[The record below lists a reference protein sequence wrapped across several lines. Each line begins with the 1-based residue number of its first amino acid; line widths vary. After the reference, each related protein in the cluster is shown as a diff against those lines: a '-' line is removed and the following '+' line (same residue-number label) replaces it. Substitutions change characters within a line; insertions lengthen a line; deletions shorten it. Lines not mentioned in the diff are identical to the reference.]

1 MEFGQFR
8 IARFRKEQLD
18 SLTGKSINEVYY
30 PWAVVDSKRMCQYWF
45 LCVQEKD
52 ISPPIGLLPDFS
64 ESARV
69 DNRYTKFPSAVEP
82 AIQLLTLFDWDVY
95 FLKSETE
102 IETTTEDPWRFWQGF
117 KLPIIIRVHDSLYE
131 TPWPCPSF
139 AELNIETIFDDQTGQ
154 ELGERPQVL
163 IRLEGKETESFRLF
177 VSQCRDLLTL
187 LRLDI
192 GNPWYF
198 FEIALRNLTKAF
210 FAEDLDQLLWHITA
224 IEALVGERG
233 R

>member
-1 MEFGQFR
+1 
-8 IARFRKEQLD
+8 
-18 SLTGKSINEVYY
+18 
-30 PWAVVDSKRMCQYWF
+30 MCQYWF

-82 AIQLLTLFDWDVY
+82 AIQLLTLFDWDAY

-163 IRLEGKETESFRLF
+163 IRLDGKETESFRLF

-187 LRLDI
+187 LRSDV